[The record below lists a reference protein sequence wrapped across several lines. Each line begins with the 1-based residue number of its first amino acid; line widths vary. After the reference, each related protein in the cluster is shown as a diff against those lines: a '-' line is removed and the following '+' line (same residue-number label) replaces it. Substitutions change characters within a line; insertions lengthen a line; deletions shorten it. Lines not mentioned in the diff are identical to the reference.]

1 MSKKLQPTK
10 LTGEESRMKWLTSL
24 ALSPLLIGGV
34 ASIAF
39 YLALPS
45 LPGYDPH
52 LIALFCSHPIAYA
65 TTILFWVGL
74 AVLGTRTLHLPHEQA
89 GLQFRFAE
97 AGSDESA
104 PVTARRLIAE
114 LNRLPA
120 RVQSSHAA
128 RRLRSIAGHVQSR
141 QSAEDL
147 NSHLEYLAGFD
158 GEQLHNSYGLIRTV
172 TWAVPILGFLGTVIG
187 ITEAIQHL
195 DPAKLESSFNVVV
208 GHLGVAFGTT
218 AQALMLSLVLVFGT
232 FLIERTERT
241 ILSRVELLAL
251 SIAATAFPGE
261 KRSSPIAE
269 AESELAAKLI
279 RQAEGL
285 LNRQI
290 EMWDSALQAMQTR
303 WQEAMQAQQQRL
315 NESLLAVMHVS
326 VEEHQATL
334 AAMRSRLIDGL
345 DSASSRWQEASGEWK
360 SQVRVYSEAASRQA
374 DAQQAVTGL
383 LAQISSEQREVLLN
397 LQRLTPTEPLDQT
410 LHTLTAAVHLLT
422 ARVQSR
428 AA

>member
-1 MSKKLQPTK
+1 
-10 LTGEESRMKWLTSL
+10 MKRLTSL
-24 ALSPLLIGGV
+24 ALSPLLMGGLAAV
-34 ASIAF
+34 AF

-65 TTILFWVGL
+65 TTILFWAGL
-74 AVLGTRTLHLPHEQA
+74 AALGARALQLPQEQA

-97 AGSDESA
+97 GGSGESVSEA
-104 PVTARRLIAE
+104 AQRLTLE
-114 LNRLPA
+114 LNRLPERA
-120 RVQSSHAA
+120 QASCAA
-128 RRLRSIAGHVQSR
+128 RRLRSMAGHIQSR

-147 NSHLEYLAGFD
+147 PSHLEYLAGFD
-158 GEQLHNSYGLIRTV
+158 GEQLHNSYALIRTV

-232 FLIERTERT
+232 FLIERSERG

-251 SIAATAFPGE
+251 SIARTAFSGE
-261 KRSSPIAE
+261 KRSSPVADAE
-269 AESELAAKLI
+269 TELAAKLI
-279 RQAEGL
+279 RQTEGL

-290 EMWDSALQAMQTR
+290 EMWDSALQAMQNC
-303 WQEAMQAQQQRL
+303 WQETMQAQQQRL
-315 NESLLAVMHVS
+315 NQSLQAVMNVS
-326 VEEHQATL
+326 VEEHQAMLT
-334 AAMRSRLIDGL
+334 AMRNRLIDGL
-345 DSASSRWQEASGEWK
+345 DTASSRWQDASVEWK
-360 SQVRVYSEAASRQA
+360 SQVRIYSEAASRQA
-374 DAQQAVTGL
+374 DAQQAVAAL
-383 LAQISSEQREVLLN
+383 LAQISSEQRDVLSS
-397 LQRLTPTEPLDQT
+397 LQRLTPAEPLDQT

>member
-1 MSKKLQPTK
+1 
-10 LTGEESRMKWLTSL
+10 MKRLTSL
-24 ALSPLLIGGV
+24 ALSPLLMGGLAAV
-34 ASIAF
+34 AF
-39 YLALPS
+39 YLLLPS

-74 AVLGTRTLHLPHEQA
+74 AALGTRTLQLPHEEA
-89 GLQFRFAE
+89 GLRFRFAE
-97 AGSDESA
+97 AGSGESA
-104 PVTARRLIAE
+104 PEAAQRLARE
-114 LNRLPA
+114 LNRLPERA
-120 RVQSSHAA
+120 QSSHAVG
-128 RRLRSIAGHVQSR
+128 RLRSMASHVQSR

-147 NSHLEYLAGFD
+147 GSHLEYLAGFD
-158 GEQLHNSYGLIRTV
+158 GEQLHNSYALIRTV

-232 FLIERTERT
+232 FLIERSERA

-251 SIAATAFPGE
+251 SIARTAFSGE
-261 KRSSPIAE
+261 RRSSPIAD
-269 AESELAAKLI
+269 AETELAAKLI
-279 RQAEGL
+279 RQTEGL

-290 EMWDSALQAMQTR
+290 ELWDVAMQGMQSR
-303 WQEAMQAQQQRL
+303 WQETMQAQQQRL
-315 NESLLAVMHVS
+315 NQSLQTVMHVS

-334 AAMRSRLIDGL
+334 AEMRSRLIDGL
-345 DSASSRWQEASGEWK
+345 ETASTRWQDASSEWK

-374 DAQQAVTGL
+374 DAQQAVAAL
-383 LAQISSEQREVLLN
+383 LAQISGEQREVLLN
-397 LQRLTPTEPLDQT
+397 LQRLTPAEPLDQT